1 MVQGLILMVCWIDFF
16 IEVFFY
22 NFVVLFL
29 DGVSIKRK
37 ASASE
42 GPAAKQQKTIYP
54 AYFIPELAHV
64 VAMCDEKLP
73 FVSLS
78 LEVSGFFYI
87 FGSNLDCSESLRLIT
102 THQAYKGSLRIT
114 LASFCLIVSWLRD
127 RRGSTEL
134 SGDHFGSSRISEFE
148 LTLAQ

>member
-1 MVQGLILMVCWIDFF
+1 MIFF

-78 LEVSGFFYI
+78 LEVSVFFLH
-87 FGSNLDCSESLRLIT
+87 FWFE
-102 THQAYKGSLRIT
+102 
-114 LASFCLIVSWLRD
+114 SWL
-127 RRGSTEL
+127 
-134 SGDHFGSSRISEFE
+134 
-148 LTLAQ
+148 